1 MTDVTPRTDDHA
13 KPPADRQV
21 GGAQAAPPTASFR
34 RVVGAV
40 LWSFLGVRKGRA
52 MRDDVVTIRPY
63 QVILVGVAIAAVFV
77 AVLLVIVHTIVTA
90 AS

>member
-13 KPPADRQV
+13 KPPVDREA
-21 GGAQAAPPTASFR
+21 GRAHTTPPTASFR

-77 AVLLVIVHTIVTA
+77 AALLIIVHVIITA